1 MKVPKYIQAK
11 MHRLARLSSETA
23 QLSQSIDEYF
33 SNRGY
38 NVDFCSKKSL
48 RSGDGVGLEEL
59 ELGND
64 ITEQF
69 VERFER
75 GEYDLYSPCLI
86 GDTVYFIAEV
96 IDTWKIVKGK
106 AINLKTDYSN
116 KSVTTKGIITVQCE
130 DCFSTHP
137 KASEY
142 VPFDIVYFCYEDF
155 GIRFFTAY
163 EDAKKDLEAII
174 KAEKAFKKKIT

>member
-11 MHRLARLSSETA
+11 MHRLARLSSEAA

-33 SNRGY
+33 SNREY

-96 IDTWKIVKGK
+96 IDTWKIVQGK
-106 AINLKTDYSN
+106 VVKLKTNYGN
-116 KSVTTKGIITVQCE
+116 KSADSKGLITVQSK
-130 DCFSTHP
+130 CFIESHP
-137 KASEY
+137 KSSEY
-142 VPFDIVYFCYEDF
+142 VPFYSVCFSYEDY
-155 GIRFFTAY
+155 GIKFFTDY
-163 EDAKKDLEAII
+163 EDAKKQLEAIK
-174 KAEKAFKKKIT
+174 KAESSL

>member
-33 SNRGY
+33 SIRGY

-64 ITEQF
+64 ITKQF

-96 IDTWKIVKGK
+96 IDTWKIVQGK
-106 AINLKTDYSN
+106 VIKLKTN
-116 KSVTTKGIITVQCE
+116 
-130 DCFSTHP
+130 
-137 KASEY
+137 EY

-174 KAEKAFKKKIT
+174 KAEKAFKKKIS